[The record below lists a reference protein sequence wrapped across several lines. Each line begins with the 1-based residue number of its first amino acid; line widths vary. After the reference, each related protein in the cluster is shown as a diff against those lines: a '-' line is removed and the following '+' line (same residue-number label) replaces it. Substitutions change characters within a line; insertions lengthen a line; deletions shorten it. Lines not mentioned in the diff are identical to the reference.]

1 MSVFY
6 MVLAAVIVLG
16 PLIAIHEFG
25 HFWVARRVGVKV
37 LTFSIGFG
45 PALLKWK
52 DKKGTQYQLAA
63 IPLGGFV
70 RMADEREGEVPPEDL
85 PRAFNRQPVW
95 ARMAIVA
102 AGPLINLVFAV
113 FLFWIIFLQGS
124 QSLRPVVGRVLPQT
138 PAAVAGIE
146 SGDELMAIDGKRVR
160 NWEEIQYALIDR
172 MGETGDLRLQF
183 RPVAGGE
190 PRLLTLKL
198 NHFLSG
204 KEIDPFREIGF
215 TPWQPPF
222 EPVIGEVIA
231 GGAGERQG
239 LKAGD
244 RIVAVDGRPVV
255 TWQDFVEVVRQQP
268 EQSLEAT
275 VQRAETA
282 SPAGAQATAQTAGQ
296 AGTVQLL
303 KLKLTPSGEKDDQGI
318 VRGKLGIAL
327 KEQPVKY
334 PPGYVQT
341 VNYGPVEAL
350 GLAFDKT
357 GKLIVFTLESMGKML
372 QGLISVNN
380 LSGPITIAKVAGQTA
395 AMGWESLLGF
405 MALLSVSL
413 GVLNLLPIPVL
424 DGGHLVYHAIEGIT
438 GKPLSERMQ
447 MVAVRIGMV
456 MLMSLMLLA
465 IFNDLSRL

>member
-6 MVLAAVIVLG
+6 MVLAALIVLG

-52 DKKGTQYQLAA
+52 DRKGTQYQLAA

-70 RMADEREGEVPPEDL
+70 RMADEREGEVAPEDL
-85 PRAFNRQPVW
+85 PRSFNRQPVW

-113 FLFWIIFLQGS
+113 FLYWIIFMQGTET
-124 QSLRPVVGRVLPQT
+124 LRPIIGRVLPQT

-146 SGDELMAIDGKRVR
+146 EGDEILAIDGKPVTD
-160 NWEEIQYALIDR
+160 WESINYALIDR
-172 MGETGDLRLQF
+172 MGESGELNIRLL
-183 RPVAGGE
+183 PAGGGE
-190 PRLLTLKL
+190 TRELSLTL
-198 NHFLSG
+198 NNFLSG
-204 KEIDPFREIGF
+204 REIDPFREVGF
-215 TPWQPPF
+215 KPYQPPID
-222 EPVIGEVIA
+222 PVIGEVLKE
-231 GGAGERQG
+231 GAGARQG
-239 LKAGD
+239 LKEGD
-244 RIVAVDGRPVV
+244 RVVSVDGRPVKS
-255 TWQDFVEVVRQQP
+255 WQDFVEAVRAQP
-268 EQSLEAT
+268 EQLLEVQ
-275 VQRAETA
+275 VQR
-282 SPAGAQATAQTAGQ
+282 GAQVVA
-296 AGTVQLL
+296 LRL
-303 KLKLTPSGEKDDQGI
+303 FPSGEKDDQGI
-318 VRGKLGIAL
+318 VRGKLGIGVR
-327 KEQPVKY
+327 EQSIEY
-334 PPGYVQT
+334 PAAYRQSVEHGPIESLGMAVQ
-341 VNYGPVEAL
+341 
-350 GLAFDKT
+350 KT
-357 GKLIVFTLESMGKML
+357 GTLIVFTLESMAKMV

-395 AMGWESLLGF
+395 AMGWMALLGF

-424 DGGHLVYHAIEGIT
+424 DGGHLVYHAIEGVM
-438 GKPLSERMQ
+438 GKPLSERVQ
-447 MVAVRIGMV
+447 MVGLRVGIF

>member
-25 HFWVARRVGVKV
+25 HFWVARRLGVKV
-37 LTFSIGFG
+37 ITFSIGFG
-45 PALLKWK
+45 PALLKWRGRE
-52 DKKGTQYQLAA
+52 GTQYQLAA

-70 RMADEREGEVPPEDL
+70 RMADEREGEVAPEDL

-113 FLFWIIFLQGS
+113 FLYWLIFMQGTET
-124 QSLRPVVGRVLPQT
+124 LRPVIGRVFPQT

-146 SGDELMAIDGKRVR
+146 EGDEIIAIDSKPVGD
-160 NWEEIQYALIDR
+160 WESINYALLDR
-172 MGETGDLRLQF
+172 MGESGELRISL
-183 RPVAGGE
+183 RPRDGGE
-190 PRLLTLKL
+190 PRDVSLTLRD
-198 NHFLSG
+198 FLSG
-204 KEIDPFREIGF
+204 RDIDPFREVGF
-215 TPWQPPF
+215 TPYQPPI
-222 EPVIGEVIA
+222 EPVIGEVVP
-231 GGAGERQG
+231 GSAGERQG

-244 RIVAVDGRPVV
+244 RVLAIDGNPVAS
-255 TWQDFVEVVRQQP
+255 WQDLVEAVRSQP
-268 EQSLEAT
+268 EQTLEAR
-275 VQRAETA
+275 VKRGSEVLA
-282 SPAGAQATAQTAGQ
+282 
-296 AGTVQLL
+296 LR
-303 KLKLTPSGEKDDQGI
+303 LTPAGEKDDQGI
-318 VRGKLGIAL
+318 IRGRLGIAPQDQYI
-327 KEQPVKY
+327 EY
-334 PPGYVQT
+334 PPEYRQSIDH
-341 VNYGPVEAL
+341 GPIDAL
-350 GLAFDKT
+350 GMAVKKT
-357 GKLIVFTLESMGKML
+357 GTLVVVTLESMAKML

-395 AMGWESLLGF
+395 AMGWLSLLNF

-424 DGGHLVYHAIEGIT
+424 DGGHLVYHAIEGVM
-438 GKPLSERMQ
+438 GRPVSERMQ
-447 MVAVRIGMV
+447 MVGLRIGIV